1 MTPARSSARTRR
13 RHGEGER
20 LTRSASSTLV
30 SRASRRSCS
39 MMARSVRST
48 PRCCQ
53 TPDHAG
59 RKRQHL
65 SRRLRHHAGV
75 RDRLL
80 RDALSIGV
88 ATGVYAVSFGVLS
101 VAAGFSVAQTCVMS
115 LVAFTGASQF
125 TFVSVMGAGGGI
137 TAALPPAVLLAA
149 RNGIYALSLG
159 TVLRAGR
166 WRRALDAHL
175 VIDES
180 TAMAHAQRDPTDRRR
195 GFLLTALAIFAC
207 WNAGTLAGALAGG
220 VLGDPRSFGLDA
232 IFPAVFL

>member
-1 MTPARSSARTRR
+1 
-13 RHGEGER
+13 
-20 LTRSASSTLV
+20 
-30 SRASRRSCS
+30 
-39 MMARSVRST
+39 
-48 PRCCQ
+48 
-53 TPDHAG
+53 
-59 RKRQHL
+59 L

-125 TFVSVMGAGGGI
+125 TFVSVMGAGGGVA
-137 TAALPPAVLLAA
+137 AALPPAVLLAA

-180 TAMAHAQRDPTDRRR
+180 TATAHAQRDATDRRR

-232 IFPAVFL
+232 IFPAVFLALLVPQLRSGPAVRAALAGAAIAAVLLPVAPAGVPVMASALAALPLLVHRGGA

>member
-1 MTPARSSARTRR
+1 MP
-13 RHGEGER
+13 
-20 LTRSASSTLV
+20 V
-30 SRASRRSCS
+30 
-39 MMARSVRST
+39 V
-48 PRCCQ
+48 
-53 TPDHAG
+53 
-59 RKRQHL
+59 
-65 SRRLRHHAGV
+65 LRHHGCV
-75 RDRLL
+75 PDRVL

-125 TFVSVMGAGGGI
+125 TFVSVMGAGGGVA
-137 TAALPPAVLLAA
+137 AALPPAVLLAA
-149 RNGIYALSLG
+149 RNGLYALSLG
-159 TVLRAGR
+159 SVLHRGP

-180 TAMAHAQRDPTDRRR
+180 TAMAHAQRDAADRRR

-220 VLGDPRSFGLDA
+220 VLGDPRAFGMDA
-232 IFPAVFL
+232 IFPAVFLALLVPQVRSRATLRAALAGAAIATLLLPIAPVGVPVMASALAAVPLLRRRPSA

>member
-1 MTPARSSARTRR
+1 
-13 RHGEGER
+13 
-20 LTRSASSTLV
+20 
-30 SRASRRSCS
+30 
-39 MMARSVRST
+39 
-48 PRCCQ
+48 
-53 TPDHAG
+53 
-59 RKRQHL
+59 
-65 SRRLRHHAGV
+65 V
-75 RDRLL
+75 RDRVL

-125 TFVSVMGAGGGI
+125 TFVSVMGAGGGVA
-137 TAALPPAVLLAA
+137 AALPPAVLLAA
-149 RNGIYALSLG
+149 RNGLYALSLG
-159 TVLRAGR
+159 SVLHRGP

-180 TAMAHAQRDPTDRRR
+180 TAMAHAQRDAVDRRR

-220 VLGDPRSFGLDA
+220 VLGDPRALGMDA
-232 IFPAVFL
+232 IFPAVFLALLVPQVRSRATLRAALAGAAIATLLLPIAPVGVPVMASALAAVPLLRRRPSA